1 MRQTRRFLTGLLAML
16 LVAVGATADDVEKYK
31 AFAQETRQAVW
42 ALELPEF
49 ATPAPAEKYKNESA
63 VILAAHSR
71 LEVTKKTRFNAG
83 AFFGGFHYI
92 DREVNCRDI
101 YRMLVQ
107 INDKAALKEFS
118 EFDYKAEMRK
128 KGGRY
133 DEKFQQVLGVRI
145 IKPDGTI
152 REVSTDEYMT
162 ATEGKEQRQKLAVPG
177 LEVGDKIDLFFFNF
191 TALENHNLDPF
202 VFSFYGKYPMLAYTV
217 HCEIDGKLTT
227 QYRTLNGAPRFQ
239 QTKDADGNIVLDA
252 ALKDIDRTEPELWY
266 NPMRQTPTILLYVT
280 NSMMK
285 KYTYISHSA
294 SEKGLQADPDPA
306 TMQDDDWRF
315 LTYALGY
322 NGTGGLGSM
331 AKMSKMYRYMK
342 KLRKKDW
349 TDEQKADWAYN
360 YYRFAIMTERNTSCG
375 PEEFLICFAR
385 FLWWAGVKQ
394 NDRFGMTTADEKE
407 PLDQL
412 SNYRATTWF
421 VALPDSKKYYFAP
434 TAYLNPHE
442 IPTRFQGQ
450 QAILQADKDKAKK
463 QKIEAKPEHI
473 TLPAGTAD
481 DNVNTTTI
489 LADLD
494 NTLVT
499 IRRNER
505 RTGTL
510 KESMQRFLVKD
521 EDADAAYRRM
531 LSIDKELA
539 EQWGKRYADD
549 IQEAI
554 RKGREQEKEDYK
566 EEINYYHGEYAK
578 DLLDYR
584 MQSIGN
590 RPDSA
595 DLVYDVRYTMDGYV
609 RKAGPNYVLSAGKL
623 IGEQTRIEGKDRTR
637 TADVYMSAPRTFRWQ
652 ITVNLPA
659 GYQVAAEGLAKLNV
673 SVQNDCGAFTA
684 RATVE
689 GVQLVMNIEKR
700 YNHKVEPVANWP
712 RMLEL
717 TDAAQAYES
726 LSVVLKR

>member
-1 MRQTRRFLTGLLAML
+1 MRQTKQFLAGLLTLL
-16 LVAVGATADDVEKYK
+16 LVAVGAKADDVEKYK
-31 AFAQETRQAVW
+31 AFAEETRQAVW
-42 ALELPEF
+42 ALDLPEF
-49 ATPAPAEKYKNESA
+49 ANATAPAKYKDESA

-71 LEVTKKTRFNAG
+71 LEITKKTRFNAG
-83 AFFGGFHYI
+83 AFFSGFHYI

-118 EFDYKAEMRK
+118 EFDYKAETK
-128 KGGRY
+128 KKNWRY
-133 DEKFQQVLGVRI
+133 DEKFRQVLGVRI
-145 IKPDGTI
+145 IKPDGTVK
-152 REVSTDEYMT
+152 EVDTDEYMT

-177 LEVGDKIDLFFFNF
+177 LEVGDKLDLFFFNF

-202 VFSFYGKYPMLAYTV
+202 VFSFYEKYPMLSYTV
-217 HCEIDGKLTT
+217 HCEIDGKLTA
-227 QYRTLNGAPRFQ
+227 QYRTLNGAPEFQ
-239 QTKDADGNIVLDA
+239 QTKDGDNNIILDA
-252 ALKDIDRTEPELWY
+252 AMKDIDRTEPELWY
-266 NPMRQTPTILLYVT
+266 NSLRQTPTILLYVT

-294 SEKGLQADPDPA
+294 SEKGLQANPDAA

-315 LTYALGY
+315 LDYALRY
-322 NGTGGLGSM
+322 NGTGGLGSP

-349 TDEQKADWAYN
+349 TDEQKADWVYN

-394 NDRFGMTTADEKE
+394 NDLFGMTTADERE
-407 PLDQL
+407 PLDKL

-421 VALPDSKKYYFAP
+421 VALPEGKKYYFAP
-434 TAYLNPHE
+434 TAYLLPHE

-463 QKIEAKPEHI
+463 LKIKAEPEHI

-481 DNVNTTTI
+481 DNVNTTTMQV
-489 LADLD
+489 DLD
-494 NTLVT
+494 NSFAT
-499 IRRNER
+499 IHRNEQ

-510 KESMQRFLVKD
+510 KEDFQRMLAKD
-521 EDADAAYRRM
+521 EDIDAAYRRM

-539 EQWGKRYADD
+539 EQWGKKYADD
-549 IQEAI
+549 IQEAF

-566 EEINYYHGEYAK
+566 EEINYYHGAYA
-578 DLLDYR
+578 DELLDYK
-584 MQSIGN
+584 MQALGN

-595 DLVYDVRYTMDGYV
+595 ALVYDVTYQMNGYV

-623 IGEQTRIEGKDRTR
+623 IGEQTRVEGKDRTR
-637 TADVYMSAPRTFRWQ
+637 TADVYMSAPRTFRWN
-652 ITVNLPA
+652 ISVDLPA

-673 SVQNDCGAFTA
+673 NVQNSCGTFTA
-684 RATVE
+684 KAAVE
-689 GVQLVMNIEKR
+689 GGKLVLNIEKR
-700 YNHKVEPVANWP
+700 YNHKTEPAANWP
-712 RMLEL
+712 QLLEII
-717 TDAAQAYES
+717 DAAKAYEA
-726 LSVVLKR
+726 LSVVVKK